1 MVELTYEKMKKKIW
15 KKIIVE
21 LFRLKKMGELYGLYV
36 NIHKKYNIPVK
47 NFNRWIFSHS
57 LYPSKKADPVIPN
70 KSTYEELHDIFYSAF
85 KKKGEILDI
94 KKITDELLLKAKMI
108 TKDIKKK
115 KIKIDYAKLTYEN
128 DLFIIEYHGSMIKSC
143 VERFDHQ
150 SFGKCN
156 TFPIGEIWKKHV
168 DYKIMKRL
176 DKLYNG
182 SSEIK
187 YLRIFRLIVRY
198 ENMEFERNNQG
209 ASPKKIF
216 EILEKSGCE
225 MELFAAPQYSYFNK
239 FCSAYY
245 DTDKYFGSRGS
256 FMNFFP
262 KNGIYQGAPINSN
275 YFLNSILKHIVDIL
289 RDADNICFILFL
301 PDWDDLEYLNI
312 IDKING
318 CKKYIIPKN
327 VQIYESKNID
337 KKSIITI
344 VPNSSRIY
352 FIQKNMN
359 IDHKKIYDEII
370 ELYTAIVY
378 AKR

>member
-21 LFRLKKMGELYGLYV
+21 LFRLKKMEELYGLYV

-57 LYPSKKADPVIPN
+57 LYPNKKDDPVIPN
-70 KSTYEELHDIFYSAF
+70 ESTYDELHDIFYSAF
-85 KKKGEILDI
+85 KKKGKNLDI
-94 KKITDELLLKAKMI
+94 KKITDELLLMAKMI
-108 TKDIKKK
+108 TKDIKKIK
-115 KIKIDYAKLTYEN
+115 TKIDYAKLSYGD
-128 DLFIIEYHGSMIKSC
+128 DLFIFEYNG
-143 VERFDHQ
+143 R
-150 SFGKCN
+150 
-156 TFPIGEIWKKHV
+156 IWKKHV
-168 DYKIMKRL
+168 DCKIMKRL
-176 DKLYNG
+176 DKLYSG

-216 EILEKSGCE
+216 EILEKNGCE

-245 DTDKYFGSRGS
+245 DTDKYFGSKGS

-275 YFLNSILKHIVDIL
+275 YFLNSILKHVVDIL
-289 RDADNICFILFL
+289 RNADKICFILFL
-301 PDWDDLEYLNI
+301 PDWNDLEYLNI
-312 IDKING
+312 IDNING
-318 CKKYIIPKN
+318 CTKYIVPKN

-337 KKSIITI
+337 KKSIITV

-370 ELYTAIVY
+370 ELYMAIVY
-378 AKR
+378 TK